1 MSRIAIELWERRLE
15 AAYRTDPF
23 HAVRRNLESVR
34 SEEWDVRPAA
44 WNVDVFGTQP
54 ELSICDIALHVG
66 GPKFMYA
73 ARLAGNND
81 LDWQDIQPPP
91 TLDMDSVLAWIDE
104 AHRTLEAA
112 LAAIEDDAELAAE
125 RLAPWRRPL
134 RVEDLL
140 SIIVN
145 HDVYHSGEINRQRA
159 LIRGAEGW
167 DREPAS

>member
-1 MSRIAIELWERRLE
+1 MSRIAIELWERSLE

-73 ARLAGNND
+73 ARIAGDNA
-81 LDWQDIQPPP
+81 LDWQDIQAPV

-104 AHRTLEAA
+104 GHRTLEAA
-112 LAAIEDDAELAAE
+112 IAALEDDAELAAE

-134 RVEDLL
+134 RVEGLL
-140 SIIVN
+140 SIVVN

-167 DREPAS
+167 GREPAS